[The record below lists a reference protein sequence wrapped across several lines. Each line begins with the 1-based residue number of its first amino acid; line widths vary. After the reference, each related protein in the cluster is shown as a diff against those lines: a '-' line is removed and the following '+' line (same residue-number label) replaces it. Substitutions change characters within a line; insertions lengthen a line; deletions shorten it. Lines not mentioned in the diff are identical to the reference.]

1 MLNFFCQ
8 DCFQNQVQNTNKNNF
23 TFNHRNILIPYS
35 SYFKS
40 FESKTVAC
48 IKRAIN
54 NKYDLIQDQIR
65 KQKDVSVQTDRKPLV
80 FTVTKL
86 KA

>member
-1 MLNFFCQ
+1 MLNIFCQ

-40 FESKTVAC
+40 LESKTVAC
-48 IKRAIN
+48 IKKAIN
-54 NKYDLIQDQIR
+54 NKYDLIQDQIS
-65 KQKDVSVQTDRKPLV
+65 KQKDVSVQTDRK
-80 FTVTKL
+80 
-86 KA
+86 